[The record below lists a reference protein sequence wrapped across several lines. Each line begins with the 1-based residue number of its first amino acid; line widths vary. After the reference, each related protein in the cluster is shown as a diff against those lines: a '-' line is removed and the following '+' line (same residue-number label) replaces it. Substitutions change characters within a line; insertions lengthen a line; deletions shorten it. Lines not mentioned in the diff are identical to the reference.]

1 MIDNLKIYLLNT
13 GVFLFSLSKAEAS
26 LKVVLLLVS
35 IIYTGMKIFDWLK
48 GKKDENRN

>member
-13 GVFLFSLSKAEAS
+13 GVFLFSLSKAEAN
-26 LKVVLLLVS
+26 LKVVLLLFS

-48 GKKDENRN
+48 NKKDEVK

>member
-13 GVFLFSLSKAEAS
+13 GVFLFSLSKAEAN

-48 GKKDENRN
+48 NKKDEAK

>member
-13 GVFLFSLSKAEAS
+13 GVFLFSLSKAEAN
-26 LKVVLLLVS
+26 LKVVLLLFS

-48 GKKDENRN
+48 SKKDEVK